1 MPDIRHGEHDMHSG
15 NRAKNTGRSAR
26 KRDCS
31 MCKEPSEGCRS
42 LKLRDGGTAWLCS
55 SCEIKLDEHNRRKRS
70 ARRQSEQD
78 QGEIQSI
85 IRQRDIDDRKF

>member
-1 MPDIRHGEHDMHSG
+1 M
-15 NRAKNTGRSAR
+15 
-26 KRDCS
+26 
-31 MCKEPSEGCRS
+31 
-42 LKLRDGGTAWLCS
+42 KLRDGGTAWLCS

-70 ARRQSEQD
+70 AHRQSEQD